1 MALID
6 VPRVLQIMVKNN
18 AADVFMY
25 TGARISMK
33 TQKGF
38 AQLGEPL
45 ASGDAERAVR
55 EILSDEKLKQFERL
69 QPRMPDRLPVSG

>member
-1 MALID
+1 MPQID

-25 TGARISMK
+25 TGAKISMK
-33 TQKGF
+33 TPKGF

-45 ASGDAERAVR
+45 DSGDADRAIR
-55 EILSDEKLKQFERL
+55 EILTDEKLKHLEEHGEVDFSL
-69 QPRMPDRLPVSG
+69 SY